1 MMGVAFCSVSTTRT
15 GRETDGPGRRS
26 CWSSWRVELGHLLAQ
41 HIALAK
47 VELGASARRT
57 GMGVAQI
64 AACAP
69 LVLVGYAFLNAALA
83 LALGRWLPLAGAVA
97 LVGVLNVVAG
107 VLGVLLAAR
116 AFRRP
121 VLDDSVSELERTAQ
135 ALAPHAANGHA
146 LEARQ

>member
-1 MMGVAFCSVSTTRT
+1 MTLPRSDRPREERPRT
-15 GRETDGPGRRS
+15 AELLAQLVG
-26 CWSSWRVELGHLLAQ
+26 ELGHLVAQ

-57 GMGVAQI
+57 GIGVAQV

-83 LALGRWLPLAGAVA
+83 LALGRWLPLAAAVA
-97 LVGVLNVVAG
+97 LVGLFNVAVG
-107 VLGVLLAAR
+107 TLGVVLAAR

-121 VLDDSVSELERTAQ
+121 MLDDSVSEIERTAHV
-135 ALAPHAANGHA
+135 LAPRITHAMDSHA
-146 LEARQ
+146 LDSHQ

>member
-1 MMGVAFCSVSTTRT
+1 LSVTLPQSDRPREERPRT
-15 GRETDGPGRRS
+15 ADLLVQLVG
-26 CWSSWRVELGHLLAQ
+26 ELGHLIAQ

-57 GMGVAQI
+57 GIGVAQV

-83 LALGRWLPLAGAVA
+83 LALARWLPLAGAVA
-97 LVGVLNVVAG
+97 LVGLFNVVVG
-107 VLGVLLAAR
+107 TLGVVLAAR

-121 VLDDSVSELERTAQ
+121 VLNDSVSEIERTAQ
-135 ALAPHAANGHA
+135 ALAPRVTHAV
-146 LEARQ
+146 LDSRQ

>member
-1 MMGVAFCSVSTTRT
+1 MKPPGTTELLQQLA
-15 GRETDGPGRRS
+15 G
-26 CWSSWRVELGHLLAQ
+26 ELGHLLAQ

-57 GMGVAQI
+57 GLGVAQI

-83 LALGRWLPLAGAVA
+83 LALGRWLSLASAVA
-97 LVGVLNVVAG
+97 AVGLLNVGAG
-107 VLGVLLAAR
+107 CLGVLLAAR

-121 VLDDSVSELERTAQ
+121 MLDDSVTELERTAQ
-135 ALAPHAANGHA
+135 LLAPTAAAGAAATRA
-146 LEARQ
+146 LESRQ

>member
-1 MMGVAFCSVSTTRT
+1 MGVSQPRSHGTGDGRPGTTELLVQLV
-15 GRETDGPGRRS
+15 G
-26 CWSSWRVELGHLLAQ
+26 ELGQLVSQ

-47 VELGASARRT
+47 LELGTSARRT
-57 GMGVAQI
+57 GLGVAQI

-97 LVGVLNVVAG
+97 VVGLLNVVG
-107 VLGVLLAAR
+107 GTLGILLAAR

-121 VLDDSVSELERTAQ
+121 MLDDSVSELERTAQ
-135 ALAPHAANGHA
+135 ALAP
-146 LEARQ
+146 RQPRTLDSRQ

>member
-1 MMGVAFCSVSTTRT
+1 MKPPGTTELLQQLA
-15 GRETDGPGRRS
+15 G
-26 CWSSWRVELGHLLAQ
+26 ELGHLLAQ

-57 GMGVAQI
+57 GLGVAQI

-83 LALGRWLPLAGAVA
+83 LALGRWLSLASAVA
-97 LVGVLNVVAG
+97 AVGLLNVGAG
-107 VLGVLLAAR
+107 CLGVLLAAR

-121 VLDDSVSELERTAQ
+121 MLDDSVTELERTAQ
-135 ALAPHAANGHA
+135 LLAPTAATRAAATRA
-146 LEARQ
+146 LESRQ

>member
-1 MMGVAFCSVSTTRT
+1 MG
-15 GRETDGPGRRS
+15 
-26 CWSSWRVELGHLLAQ
+26 ELGQLVSQ

-47 VELGASARRT
+47 LELGTSARRT
-57 GMGVAQI
+57 GLGVAQI

-97 LVGVLNVVAG
+97 VVGLLNVVG
-107 VLGVLLAAR
+107 GTLGVLLAAR

-121 VLDDSVSELERTAQ
+121 TLDDSVSELERTAQ
-135 ALAPHAANGHA
+135 ALAPRQPRA
-146 LEARQ
+146 LDSRR